1 MLWATWTNTPLVSS
15 LVLCSLVLLIWAVDP
30 QIIQLNLLFVFAGL
44 AFLISLAPE
53 RTAALLEALPG
64 IATTLINDYHL
75 GGLFSTNASM
85 LFTSAAAVWLLR
97 RGLQTLWK
105 PVPELIDILGVD
117 VPSPPDVSLT
127 AIGVDKATITWTRP
141 ASHRAV
147 DKYVIQVNG
156 VNVGESAT
164 SHDTFI
170 TVSGLKPNHFY
181 NVRIIAVGSNNFQAG
196 SRVLRLRT
204 FGSDGRPRLGA
215 SRLPSEFTD
224 HDAASASR
232 QQDTSNGGDENS
244 EVKQFVN
251 ATFGVA
257 QPLPSEMPLSLTRD
271 CLSASTLAP
280 SSRRNTVN
288 RRHSPSTTSLDPQ
301 QLLQFKGAATALGVD
316 EEMNVTEAQMAEL
329 NQRYL
334 LLRKEMEEATAAF
347 AKEEEDA
354 KKIHDEL
361 EAEKQAKRRELKRK
375 EEQTEKL
382 KREQGAT
389 DRAMRNAISRRAQ
402 KEKRLKEKTAE
413 LERIHKSIEEWDK
426 SIQEMREKQH
436 NYNQQ
441 QINLDKEH
449 QQRINELRDRNKDS
463 QAGCTKLETELK
475 EKRRLVKELEDERTT
490 LESNGDDTG
499 MRTEIMGLKR
509 HLQRMESEYRAH
521 LNHEIRRRDGLNAH
535 ILVLS
540 AQLQQIP
547 QPSYGAYNAT
557 TSPPIVPSL
566 MSPPNQLSQPIH
578 PTLPQANAGYDYDHI
593 APTQIQN
600 RSRASKSLSSVNVS
614 SPPLV
619 FLRSELNG
627 PTPTSTLTYV
637 HLARPPTQSGEFLTG
652 PFMGPPA
659 DQSDPEETG
668 FRALTMGAPLSP
680 SATSLLPSNIFADD
694 EPLSP
699 SLGFRGTSPFIPMES
714 ETVDSLGSFSGLN
727 NYQTADSSSSQGS
740 QDNGH
745 SDNSNNKDNDSN
757 SNHPLN
763 VSGLFSTD
771 SPNNFAESITAGI
784 PSGPQSPASSHRS
797 KSLFSSPQASSQN
810 LAFSCYGTEGV
821 DGRPSTTS
829 ALASPVA
836 GSATL
841 SGTPSNSTRFNIFSF
856 QRSRAAKALEAQSG
870 PALGSLKHGQSQSFP
885 RQGEDAD
892 AGKNRRIS
900 LSGWGMFNRNS
911 AGHELAE
918 IPFSS
923 SNGVNKT
930 GGFSARSLFP
940 FGARNGNAFADR
952 DTNSPR
958 PSSMASMDMPR
969 PSTDSS
975 SIWGPPG
982 DNGMTLSGLGKASRL
997 WTPDNAWPSRNPSRR
1012 PSIHGSTSALKT
1024 NLASAD
1030 DEILNEEELLNPETS
1045 PSQVGVIGSRPPTT
1059 ASKANKTLN
1068 PAAPTFM
1075 ATIFRAKA
1083 DKDKDHKEKEKLKGK
1098 EKVKAKDR
1106 DKASKSHH
1114 EAAESLSMST
1124 SVPSLVVED
1133 SPLVSRLSRDGLSV
1147 HTQASV
1153 SESRDSL
1160 DYVVSNTTS
1169 EPNSFGML
1177 SSSKDSTSENALLKL
1192 FKKDSGG
1199 KLSFPRR
1206 IGRARGSV
1214 AGGSMTSS
1222 DRTASI
1228 SDNRLSFGDFEEPTG
1243 DESALST
1250 PSNRRM
1256 GMGMPLATTA
1266 STASTA
1272 GGADSVTSSPLLGPL
1287 KSRDAT
1293 SSSISTTKSEGKSES
1308 KLKGSG
1314 WFSIKK
1320 KNREKE
1326 SLDIDRDREQRG
1338 VGLGLGEPDSTT
1350 SSLASAASHA
1360 TDDGDRK

>member
-30 QIIQLNLLFVFAGL
+30 HIIQLNLLFVFASL
-44 AFLISLAPE
+44 ALLLSLAPD
-53 RTAALLEALPG
+53 RTAAIFEAVPG

-75 GGLFSTNASM
+75 GGLFTTNASM

-204 FGSDGRPRLGA
+204 FGSDGRPRLGT
-215 SRLPSEFTD
+215 SRLPSEFAN
-224 HDAASASR
+224 HDAAAASK
-232 QQDTSNGGDENS
+232 QQDVTSGGDEHS

-257 QPLPSEMPLSLTRD
+257 QPLPSEMPPLLARDGLTAG
-271 CLSASTLAP
+271 SLAP

-288 RRHSPSTTSLDPQ
+288 RRHSPSTASLEPQ
-301 QLLQFKGAATALGVD
+301 QLPQFSATATALGTDD
-316 EEMNVTEAQMAEL
+316 ELIVSEAQMAEL

-334 LLRKEMEEATAAF
+334 LLRKETEEAMVAF

-354 KKIHDEL
+354 KKIQDEL
-361 EAEKQAKRRELKRK
+361 EVEKQAKRKELKRK

-413 LERIHKSIEEWDK
+413 LERIHNSIEEWNK
-426 SIQEMREKQH
+426 SIQEMREKQLD
-436 NYNQQ
+436 YNQQ
-441 QINLDKEH
+441 QNDLDKEH
-449 QQRINELRDRNKDS
+449 QQRINELRDRNKDT
-463 QAGCTKLETELK
+463 QAGCAKLEAELK

-535 ILVLS
+535 IVVLS

-547 QPSYGAYNAT
+547 QPSYGAYNPAS
-557 TSPPIVPSL
+557 SPPAVPNL
-566 MSPPNQLSQPIH
+566 ISPPNQSNQPAQ
-578 PTLPQANAGYDYDHI
+578 PNLPQASPGYDYDHT
-593 APTQIQN
+593 APIQIQN

-614 SPPLV
+614 SPPPM
-619 FLRSELNG
+619 FSRSDLDG
-627 PTPTSTLTYV
+627 LALSSALPYV

-652 PFMGPPA
+652 PFMGSPA
-659 DQSDPEETG
+659 DEPDTEEAG
-668 FRALTMGAPLSP
+668 FKALTMGAPLSP
-680 SATSLLPSNIFADD
+680 SATSLLPSNIFVDD
-694 EPLSP
+694 EPSSP
-699 SLGFRGTSPFIPMES
+699 SMGFRVISPFIPMEL
-714 ETVDSLGSFSGLN
+714 ENVSGLN
-727 NYQTADSSSSQGS
+727 NYGTADSSSSQGS
-740 QDNGH
+740 QDNGP
-745 SDNSNNKDNDSN
+745 SDTNNKKDNDHN
-757 SNHPLN
+757 AD
-763 VSGLFSTD
+763 GLFSTD
-771 SPNNFAESITAGI
+771 STDIFADSIPAGV
-784 PSGPQSPASSHRS
+784 PSAPQSPASSHRS

-810 LAFSCYGTEGV
+810 LAYPFYGSEGV
-821 DGRPSTTS
+821 DGHRSTTDFTS
-829 ALASPVA
+829 SGA
-836 GSATL
+836 GPETF
-841 SGTPSNSTRFNIFSF
+841 SGAHSNGTRFNIFSF
-856 QRSRAAKALEAQSG
+856 QRSRAAKALDAQIG

-892 AGKNRRIS
+892 GSKNRRIS

-911 AGHELAE
+911 AGPELAE
-918 IPFSS
+918 VPFAS
-923 SNGVNKT
+923 SNGVHKT

-940 FGARNGNAFADR
+940 FGARGGNAFADR
-952 DTNSPR
+952 DANSPR

-982 DNGMTLSGLGKASRL
+982 DTGVALSGLGKASRL
-997 WTPDNAWPSRNPSRR
+997 WTSDTAWPSRNPSRR
-1012 PSIHGSTSALKT
+1012 PSIHGSTTALRT

-1045 PSQVGVIGSRPPTT
+1045 PSQVGVIGSRPPLNG
-1059 ASKANKTLN
+1059 SKANKTLN

-1075 ATIFRAKA
+1075 ANIFRPKA
-1083 DKDKDHKEKEKLKGK
+1083 DKDKDSKDKDKLKDKSKGK
-1098 EKVKAKDR
+1098 EKSKAKDR
-1106 DKASKSHH
+1106 DKTGKSQH
-1114 EAAESLSMST
+1114 EASESLAVST
-1124 SVPSLVVED
+1124 SVPSLVIDD
-1133 SPLVSRLSRDGLSV
+1133 SPSMSRMSRDGHSV

-1160 DYVVSNTTS
+1160 DYVASNTTS
-1169 EPNSFGML
+1169 EPNSFSML

-1222 DRTASI
+1222 DRNASNP
-1228 SDNRLSFGDFEEPTG
+1228 DNRLSFGDFEEPNG

-1250 PSNRRM
+1250 PNKRRM
-1256 GMGMPLATTA
+1256 GMGLSLTTSV
-1266 STASTA
+1266 STASAA
-1272 GGADSVTSSPLLGPL
+1272 GGADSVASSPSLGPL

-1293 SSSISTTKSEGKSES
+1293 NSSIGTNKSEGKSES

-1326 SLDIDRDREQRG
+1326 SLDIDREREQRG
-1338 VGLGLGEPDSTT
+1338 PGSGLGERDSTT
-1350 SSLASAASHA
+1350 SSLATVASNT
-1360 TDDGDRK
+1360 TDDSDRK